1 MHKPLR
7 FKDYSSRKFL
17 VSVLLGL
24 ATMVIFYL
32 FQQYLFVLYRSVLLA
47 FKFNANHLLSEDIG
61 NLVEFV
67 FAGNAVIL
75 GNSVGIAYYISG
87 VSKNIK
93 SRSRK
98 RNILNNQSF
107 LIGSHFFLF
116 IKAEISIG
124 VVLLSFFNLDIQDLI
139 WSIFIL
145 LFIVLF
151 LESVKELRRSF
162 KGYTIKVLLFHFLLI
177 TALLFACTFC
187 NKSGYY
193 KTGIIY
199 NTSYPYVSV
208 PTTTLPV
215 SYIDREV
222 ILGYNMYERVP
233 VKILSNSGKLI
244 YTIHNDTLTL
254 DELLN
259 APYNEKYNYSFRFH
273 RVADLNLYANG
284 DVVYKSFK
292 ELERKAT
299 MKEMSKIQYVVY
311 SKNKKREFIY
321 SKYLYP
327 TKEMLEDSTPPL
339 PVRFM
344 YFETT
349 FKDRKEI
356 CIALDTFK
364 IKNQIDQK
372 KVYTFF
378 KESVSDSV
386 FFNLKINK
394 EITLQQ
400 YLDFMISYKQSV
412 YDLRD
417 EQRNMNEA
425 LNIYKEFQVKEKF
438 PFFIYEEVE

>member
-1 MHKPLR
+1 
-7 FKDYSSRKFL
+7 
-17 VSVLLGL
+17 
-24 ATMVIFYL
+24 
-32 FQQYLFVLYRSVLLA
+32 
-47 FKFNANHLLSEDIG
+47 
-61 NLVEFV
+61 
-67 FAGNAVIL
+67 
-75 GNSVGIAYYISG
+75 
-87 VSKNIK
+87 
-93 SRSRK
+93 
-98 RNILNNQSF
+98 
-107 LIGSHFFLF
+107 
-116 IKAEISIG
+116 
-124 VVLLSFFNLDIQDLI
+124 
-139 WSIFIL
+139 
-145 LFIVLF
+145 
-151 LESVKELRRSF
+151 
-162 KGYTIKVLLFHFLLI
+162 
-177 TALLFACTFC
+177 
-187 NKSGYY
+187 
-193 KTGIIY
+193 
-199 NTSYPYVSV
+199 
-208 PTTTLPV
+208 
-215 SYIDREV
+215 
-222 ILGYNMYERVP
+222 
-233 VKILSNSGKLI
+233 
-244 YTIHNDTLTL
+244 
-254 DELLN
+254 
-259 APYNEKYNYSFRFH
+259 
-273 RVADLNLYANG
+273 
-284 DVVYKSFK
+284 
-292 ELERKAT
+292 
-299 MKEMSKIQYVVY
+299 MKEMCKIQYVVY